1 MTLQDLWLLI
11 KRYSKWVIL
20 VPVICA
26 VLAGGAGA
34 LSGVVGG
41 AMYTASSML
50 TVIDP
55 TGLVSSTSLAN
66 LVNVFAQD
74 QAELENNGDNGV
86 TVKAEVDSSTQ
97 SIKFEV
103 TAPSEQES
111 MDIANRLAERTADA
125 VQSALVEQGA
135 AYMEAVDEMGNQP
148 LAEEGTYINA
158 GATADERAAA
168 LRSCFFSVSSATKAE
183 ADGVVS
189 RVVKYLL
196 VGILGGLFLAICA
209 LVLIDSVKRPIKS
222 SKDIEAVTDLPVWSV
237 SDSRQAGERLWMN
250 IQFATK
256 GPIGSICLLPVSGGK
271 QMGIKEVISKAMSEE
286 PSGDMGNSG
295 IRIETC
301 DSIGESIVGAR
312 IAKEASVTIVTAV
325 CWKDSEPTLCG
336 VLEELR
342 LASANV
348 VGIVLLA
355 GEDAA

>member
-1 MTLQDLWLLI
+1 MTLQDLWLVI
-11 KRYSKWVIL
+11 KHYSRWVIL
-20 VPVICA
+20 VPAICA

-34 LSGVVGG
+34 LLGVVGG
-41 AMYTASSML
+41 AMYTASSTL

-74 QAELENNGDNGV
+74 QAELERDSDNGV
-86 TVKAEVDSSTQ
+86 AVEMKIDSSAQ
-97 SIKFEV
+97 SIEFQV
-103 TAPSEQES
+103 TAPGEQES
-111 MDIANRLAERTADA
+111 LDIANRLAERTADA
-125 VQSALVEQGA
+125 AKSALVEQGA

-148 LAEEGTYINA
+148 LAEEGTYIN
-158 GATADERAAA
+158 ERAAA

-183 ADGVVS
+183 ADSAVS

-209 LVLIDSVKRPIKS
+209 LALGDSVKRPIKS

-286 PSGDMGNSG
+286 PSGDMGNSS